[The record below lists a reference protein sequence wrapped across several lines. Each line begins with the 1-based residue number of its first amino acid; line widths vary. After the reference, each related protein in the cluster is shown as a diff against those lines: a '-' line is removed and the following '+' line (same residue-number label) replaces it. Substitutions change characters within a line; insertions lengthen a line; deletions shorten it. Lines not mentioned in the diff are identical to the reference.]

1 MHRHFWIIIEAG
13 TIFIIQ
19 DLRGIYNHPDK
30 LIESDII
37 FYRNLS
43 LMLLLFPYEKA
54 QKISKIK
61 KCLKLFQK
69 SAHVKCLLCAI
80 GMLFKSVKDNH
91 CTFWKRLTSQIL
103 YECISTTHWSCH
115 SSNYYTNE
123 IQPKFTTAYFWIK
136 IDFSLPTFHTQTYS
150 TDFWVTTNAN
160 LSIIINALYI
170 SLTIRHYFHYFSMI
184 ILSVYFWMIMDVY
197 FLMNDCQSQQW
208 FDSKLT
214 HTSDWLLIII
224 RNNIEFSKEVY
235 SGQLAL
241 FVRNIWT
248 TRTNDHSAP
257 EYRN

>member
-43 LMLLLFPYEKA
+43 LMLLLFPNEKA

-91 CTFWKRLTSQIL
+91 CTF
-103 YECISTTHWSCH
+103 
-115 SSNYYTNE
+115 
-123 IQPKFTTAYFWIK
+123 
-136 IDFSLPTFHTQTYS
+136 
-150 TDFWVTTNAN
+150 
-160 LSIIINALYI
+160 
-170 SLTIRHYFHYFSMI
+170 
-184 ILSVYFWMIMDVY
+184 
-197 FLMNDCQSQQW
+197 
-208 FDSKLT
+208 
-214 HTSDWLLIII
+214 
-224 RNNIEFSKEVY
+224 
-235 SGQLAL
+235 
-241 FVRNIWT
+241 
-248 TRTNDHSAP
+248 
-257 EYRN
+257 